1 MSSEKRAPI
10 CSAPPKT
17 AIDDRIRFL
26 GPSALHHRHGSASV
40 SALGFGSLSEV
51 AVTDAQRSFV
61 MVKPDGVRRRLVGEV
76 LRRLEAKGY
85 DLKEMKL
92 FAIDRDLATRHYEEH
107 IDKPFFSELV
117 SFITSGPVVAM
128 VVEGPD
134 AVRGCRQVMGATNPL
149 DAAPGSIR
157 GDYATAI
164 TENIVHGSD
173 SEASARRE
181 IELFFGS

>member
-1 MSSEKRAPI
+1 VTAPQ
-10 CSAPPKT
+10 K
-17 AIDDRIRFL
+17 
-26 GPSALHHRHGSASV
+26 
-40 SALGFGSLSEV
+40 
-51 AVTDAQRSFV
+51 SFV

-76 LRRLEAKGY
+76 VRRLEAKGY

-92 FAIDRDLATRHYEEH
+92 FTIDTDLARKHYAEH
-107 IDKPFFSELV
+107 SEKPFFDELV
-117 SFITSGPVVAM
+117 SFITSSPVVAM

-134 AVRGCRQVMGATNPL
+134 AVRGCRQIMGATDPL
-149 DAAPGSIR
+149 EAAPGSLR

-181 IELFFGS
+181 IDLFFGS